1 MKAHLRFFHETLWLL
16 LFNLVAVSCS
26 KGFVNFLNDKTSGQ
40 TIERQEQLRW
50 TGNIPLFVSGAGAG
64 TLLSLNWVATGNGTY
79 ETRISGDCVTGTV
92 ASDASGTGVM
102 AANSGKLVK
111 IHTSEL
117 APGDNT
123 VNICAVISGEST
135 PKVISVVIH
144 RDDTP
149 PVTTATPGVGDYGS
163 TQTIAI
169 SCSDNCLKTIYT
181 DDGSVPSVA
190 ADGTILNGNLYAGP
204 LTFTDPLSKTL
215 RYVSV
220 DKAGN
225 VESPAGGGLYR
236 IDSGNI
242 SLALVSATTYNLS
255 TNGNTSSV
263 IQWSSNRPGVAYD
276 IRLNAANCSSTTPI
290 ASGVAAASN
299 SFTLSAGALSAGANN
314 LRICSS
320 NYLGVSGSVS
330 ATFNQQ
336 NTVPTTSHG
345 LAGGSYTT
353 VPTATLSCNTSCS
366 IAYTT
371 DGTTPTVDATGT
383 ITNGS
388 LYVTGGFTVPDQT
401 TTTVKYFGF
410 DAFGNR
416 ESNVHSVTYNV
427 DTVTATVNLTSVA
440 TYKLSV
446 NGFTTSAI
454 QWTTNRIGTA
464 YNIRLNSTNCN
475 NGSVLTSGTSAA
487 TNNYTLTAGALSP
500 GGNNIRVCS
509 ANLAGVWGDT
519 SATFT
524 RQDTP
529 ATTSHSP
536 AAGNFNTIPT
546 ITLSCTATCTIAY
559 TTDGSDPSF
568 NASGTI
574 TNGNL
579 YNAGGFTV
587 PDQTTTVVKY
597 IGFDEYGNREAG
609 WHSASYNVDS
619 TVPSVAIT
627 CLSHGGGSCLGTGEA
642 GLGAG
647 GATVFK
653 NIDFTWTSSRAGLY
667 YEIRVGGSNC
677 NPVPSPPCTIGSLI
691 SGGGGYCQRNGTS
704 AASQTITL
712 TFNDFPWAGSSND
725 ARVCVFNLLGNPGAS
740 ANTNIARWDAG
751 PTLAFG
757 TAPGTYS
764 GSVSVSFTCT
774 NFGGCSK
781 IQYTDTGV
789 APVTSEAANSSIGF
803 TTGTAYTGA
812 IVITVPGTYTIK
824 AKGHDVAGNWSNDLS
839 GTFTVTP

>member
-1 MKAHLRFFHETLWLL
+1 MKAHLPFFFRARWILL
-16 LFNLVAVSCS
+16 CNLIVVSCS
-26 KGFVNFLNDKTSGQ
+26 KGFVNFLNDRASVQTS
-40 TIERQEQLRW
+40 ERLEQLRW

-64 TLLSLNWVATGNGTY
+64 TLLSLSWQATGDGSY
-79 ETRISGDCVTGTV
+79 ETRLNGDCTTGTTP
-92 ASDASGTGVM
+92 SDVTAAGTM
-102 AANSGKLVK
+102 TANTGKLVK
-111 IHTSEL
+111 VHSSEL
-117 APGDNT
+117 ALGDNT
-123 VNICAVISGEST
+123 VNICAAISGESA
-135 PKVISVVIH
+135 PKIISVVIH

-149 PVTTATPGVGDYGS
+149 PVSTATPGVGDYAS
-163 TQTIAI
+163 TQTVTI
-169 SCSDNCLKTIYT
+169 SCTDNCLRTVYT
-181 DDGSVPSVA
+181 TDGSVPSVA
-190 ADGTILNGNLYAGP
+190 ADGTILNGSLYTGP
-204 LTFTDPLSKTL
+204 LTLPDPVSRTL
-215 RYVSV
+215 RYISV

-225 VESPAGGGLYR
+225 IEASAGGGLYR

-242 SLALVSATTYNLS
+242 SLAIISAATYNLS
-255 TNGNTSSV
+255 TNGYASSV

-276 IRLNAANCSSTTPI
+276 IRLNAADCSSTTPI
-290 ASGVAAASN
+290 ASGTAAASN
-299 SFTLSAGALSAGANN
+299 NFTLSAAALSAGANN

-330 ATFNQQ
+330 AIFNQQ

-353 VPTATLSCNTSCS
+353 AQTATLSCNTSCS

-388 LYVTGGFTVPDQT
+388 LYVTGGFTLPDQT

-416 ESNVHSVTYNV
+416 ESNVHAVTYNI
-427 DTVTATVNLTSVA
+427 DTITATVNLTSVA
-440 TYKLSV
+440 TYKLSA
-446 NGFTTSAI
+446 NGFTSSAI
-454 QWTTNRIGTA
+454 QWTTNRVGTA
-464 YNIRLNSTNCN
+464 YSIRINSTDCT
-475 NGSVLTSGTSAA
+475 NGGVLTSGTSAA
-487 TNNYTLTAGALSP
+487 TNNYTLNAASLNAGA
-500 GGNNIRVCS
+500 NNIRMCS
-509 ANLAGVWGDT
+509 ANLAGIWGDT

-524 RQDTP
+524 RQDTLP
-529 ATTSHSP
+529 TTSDSP
-536 AAGNFNTIPT
+536 GAGNFNTIPT

-559 TTDGSDPSF
+559 TTDGSNPAF

-579 YNAGGFTV
+579 YAAAGFTV

-597 IGFDEYGNREAG
+597 IGFDEYGNREAS

-627 CLSHGGGSCLGTGEA
+627 CLSHNGGPCLGAGDA

-653 NIDFTWTSSRAGLY
+653 NIDFTWTSSRTGLY

-712 TFNDFPWAGSSND
+712 TYNDFPWAGSAND

-751 PTLAFG
+751 PTLAFV
-757 TAPGTYS
+757 TAPGSYS
-764 GSVSVSFTCT
+764 GSVSVQISCT

-781 IQYTDTGV
+781 IYYTDTGV
-789 APVTSEAANSSIGF
+789 APVTTEVANTSIGF
-803 TTGTAYTGA
+803 TSGTMYSGA
-812 IVITVPGTYTIK
+812 ISITVPGTYTIK
-824 AKGHDVAGNWSNDLS
+824 AKGHDVSGNWSNDLS